1 MFSKKLVT
9 ALVGVALAIAAP
21 AAYAMPIDPVGA
33 PETTQEVP
41 NVPPPPSSIAMS
53 AADEYEVLRA
63 PAGSTAVAGEPSSP
77 SGFDWASAAI
87 GAVAAAGIA
96 LVTLAA
102 LSTRRRAVLG

>member
-33 PETTQEVP
+33 PATTQEVP
-41 NVPPPPSSIAMS
+41 DVPPPPSSIAMS
-53 AADEYEVLRA
+53 AADEYEALRA
-63 PAGSTAVAGEPSSP
+63 PAGSTAVAAEPSSP
-77 SGFDWASAAI
+77 SGFDWPSAAI

-96 LVTLAA
+96 LLTVAA